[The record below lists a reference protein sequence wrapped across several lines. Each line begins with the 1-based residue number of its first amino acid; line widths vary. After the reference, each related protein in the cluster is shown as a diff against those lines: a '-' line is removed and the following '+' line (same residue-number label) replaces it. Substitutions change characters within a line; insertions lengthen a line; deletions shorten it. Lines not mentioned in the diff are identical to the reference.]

1 MKKTMFVAAIMIV
14 LTSRGTLGYEV
25 ETHQYLSNK
34 AFLQSVVATDPA
46 KRERVGL
53 LLDVNDDRQRFR
65 DSTAEL
71 ATVSQLVLRG
81 AKYEDDVLALPP
93 RPLNHFFDPATGKGL
108 SIDPLQFVGI
118 LPASVVLLIAGVNAT
133 NQASPDWALESTAVN
148 DFSRRALS
156 NFMYDAYLKP
166 TKGER
171 DAAMGRMFETIGRLV
186 HHVQDMAQPQH
197 VRNDAHLH
205 FELLEQ
211 MCPIP
216 PTPGLED
223 PVCPIYRAL
232 RAPSLYEQWTKSLP
246 VSSLPV
252 TGYLP
257 VYGTNDRAT
266 FSHPRRFWTHDGKGL
281 AEFTYRNFFSAGT
294 MKRSPPTT
302 GTAFDMRASDLCNG
316 LAAPP
321 CEAVNLDHFVRF
333 FPSAV
338 DDQLRPAANGPNP
351 YAAAESIYSAD
362 FRQIVGG
369 DPVRTVNR
377 FTFHY
382 DHAYLLPRAVAYS
395 AGFIDFIFRG
405 EMKVAPA
412 KEGVYAVVD
421 SSTAGCG
428 SPCGFRKLRL
438 NLQNTTPGD
447 EVMGPGELR
456 AIVKYHRNQCHQA
469 DLSGHFGGPRFG
481 GNACRMDES
490 VAVSEPLVIGGAV
503 SRSEGG
509 EERTFH
515 FPLAN
520 YIPID
525 ATDVR
530 LQIVFRGR
538 LGQEDDAVAVTTV
551 DIAEP
556 NFVAVANNTD
566 HYFDAALA
574 PNGGYRPA
582 DSTNYPYVLD
592 SVKVWFADPAT
603 QAVPAASL
611 TNFGGGKHAQFAF
624 LGDKTAV
631 RYWLRTTSNQ
641 AFYEGSEG
649 SDFPVQ
655 EFVLD
660 EGVSPARYWTNCPVV
675 LARGM
680 YRQYVQMYIREKG
693 GRMAVKSTA
702 PKAGSKDG
710 VDGKLAAM
718 ECYDWVAPGEGGMS
732 DFSTLTPQFTP
743 TTASQWAIGF

>member
-1 MKKTMFVAAIMIV
+1 MRRIFAFAVGMNA
-14 LTSRGTLGYEV
+14 LTSNAVLAYEV
-25 ETHQYLSNK
+25 ESHELLSE
-34 AFLQSVVATDPA
+34 AALEQSVLINDPA
-46 KRERVGL
+46 KLGRLGMPLGIR
-53 LLDVNDDRQRFR
+53 DVRQQFR
-65 DSTAEL
+65 DSKSKTSTIL
-71 ATVSQLVLRG
+71 GLVRQG
-81 AKYEDDVLALPP
+81 AHYEDDVLALPP
-93 RPLNHFFDPATGKGL
+93 RPLHHFFDPATGKGL
-108 SIDPLQFVGI
+108 SIDPLQYVGI

-133 NQASPDWALESTAVN
+133 NQASPDWALDSTMTN
-148 DFSRRALS
+148 NFSRKALS

-166 TKGER
+166 TKAER
-171 DAAMGRMFETIGRLV
+171 DAETGRMFETIGRLL

-223 PVCPIYRAL
+223 PVCPLYRAL
-232 RAPSLYEQWTKSLP
+232 RAPSVYEQWTKSLP
-246 VSSLPV
+246 AASLPV
-252 TGYLP
+252 TGYQP
-257 VYGTNDRAT
+257 VYGPTDWAT
-266 FSHPRRFWTHDGKGL
+266 FSHPRRFWTHNGKGM
-281 AEFTYRNFFSAGT
+281 ADFTYRNFFSAGT

-302 GTAFDMRASDLCNG
+302 GTAFDMRARDLCAG
-316 LAAPP
+316 AVPP
-321 CEAVNLDHFVRF
+321 CEVANLDHFVKF
-333 FPSAV
+333 FPTTV
-338 DDQLRPAANGPNP
+338 DDQLRPAAGGPNP

-405 EMKVAPA
+405 EMKVMPP

-421 SSTAGCG
+421 SSAAGCG
-428 SPCGFRKLRL
+428 NPCGFRKLRL
-438 NLQNTTPGD
+438 KLQNTTPGD

-456 AIVKYHRNQCHQA
+456 AIVKYHRNQCHQP
-469 DLSGHFGGPRFG
+469 DLSGHYGGSQFG

-490 VAVSEPLVIGGAV
+490 VAVSEPLRISGAV

-520 YIPID
+520 HIPID

-530 LQIVFRGR
+530 LQILFRGR
-538 LGQEDDAVAVTTV
+538 LGQEDDAVAITTV

-566 HYFDAALA
+566 HYFDPSLA

-582 DSTNYPYVLD
+582 DATNYPYVLD

-603 QAVPAASL
+603 QSGPAASL
-611 TNFGGGKHAQFAF
+611 SAFGGGKHAQFAF
-624 LGDKTAV
+624 LGDRTGV
-631 RYWLRTTSNQ
+631 RYWLRTTSQ
-641 AFYEGSEG
+641 QVFYDGSEG

-655 EFVLD
+655 EFLLD
-660 EGVSPARYWTNCPVV
+660 ESVNPARYWSNCPVV

-693 GRMAVKSTA
+693 GRIAVKSTGPA
-702 PKAGSKDG
+702 RASKDG

-718 ECYDWVAPGEGGMS
+718 ECYDWVAPGQGGIS
-732 DFSTLTPQFTP
+732 DFSTLTPKFTA
-743 TTASQWAIGF
+743 TTASQWAIAF